1 MTARGSVLVVGGA
14 GYVGSHACKAL
25 ARAGFLPVVFDNLT
39 SGKRHAV
46 RWGPLIEGDAGDR
59 SCLRAAFA
67 THQPLAVMHFAAR
80 IEVGEGERDPAGF
93 YRNNVAATLTLL
105 EEARAAGVARIVFS
119 STAAVYGAPDINP
132 IPEMTEKR
140 PQSVYGRTKLM
151 VEQILAD
158 YARAHGLQPAI
169 LRYFN
174 AAGADPQGEI
184 GEEHDPETHLIPNVL
199 RAAAG
204 CGEGLKVFGA
214 DYPTPDGTCVRDYV
228 HVSDLASGHVAALE
242 RLLERPGGVTANLGV
257 GRGASVL
264 EIIAACERAVGAGV
278 AYLIAPRRP
287 GDVPFLVADPA
298 TAQRELGFKPRHSDI
313 DTIVATAWLFHQK
326 VWRIGAAAPRPPGGD
341 PGRRVPGARR

>member
-1 MTARGSVLVVGGA
+1 MVGGA

-25 ARAGFLPVVFDNLT
+25 ARAGFLPVVFDSLA

-46 RWGPLIEGDAGDR
+46 RWGPLVEGDAGDR
-59 SCLRAAFA
+59 AALRAVFA

-105 EEARAAGVARIVFS
+105 EEMRAAQVSRFVFS
-119 STAAVYGAPDINP
+119 STAAVYGAPDVNP
-132 IPEMTEKR
+132 IPEMTQTR

-151 VEQILAD
+151 VEQILTD
-158 YARAHGLQPAI
+158 FARAHGLQPAI

-204 CGEGLKVFGA
+204 LGEGLKVFGA

-228 HVSDLASGHVAALE
+228 HVSDLATGHVAALE
-242 RLLERPGGVTANLGV
+242 RLLERPGGLTANLGV

-264 EIIAACERAVGAGV
+264 EIITACERAVGASV
-278 AYLIAPRRP
+278 PYLMAPRRP
-287 GDVPFLVADPA
+287 GDAPFLVADPS
-298 TAQRELGFKPRHSDI
+298 TARRELGFSPRHSDI
-313 DTIVATAWLFHQK
+313 DTIVATAWAFHQG
-326 VWRIGAAAPRPPGGD
+326 VWRSSPPANRT
-341 PGRRVPGARR
+341 GRIAGEASIPGARR